1 MHLLPF
7 HLALAKPAEECG
19 QERNRMLNYSYF
31 LAISRLPNTNAKKR
45 RKKTH
50 DQKLQISLANEK
62 SKETH
67 INKFQCLQE
76 VARRGMGSGE
86 ERKKLH
92 SFVTIYL
99 ICTNSRPGPG
109 WVSFG
114 SIRLSLPSR
123 LLFRVQC
130 KNAFYSIFSS
140 RNIDKLL
147 AGIFDSIWGMP
158 LLALSRS
165 PSHT

>member
-1 MHLLPF
+1 MP
-7 HLALAKPAEECG
+7 
-19 QERNRMLNYSYF
+19 
-31 LAISRLPNTNAKKR
+31 KK
-45 RKKTH
+45 KKEKTH

-62 SKETH
+62 SKEKH

-76 VARRGMGSGE
+76 VASRGMGSGKQW
-86 ERKKLH
+86 KKLH

-109 WVSFG
+109 RVS
-114 SIRLSLPSR
+114 LSLPSR

-158 LLALSRS
+158 LLALSLALLLLHSREGAAKFDAL
-165 PSHT
+165 